1 MDDSKMHKLNGV
13 IEHYKRHIGRATE
26 SNDNDKIMKCIT
38 KLSRLPITVQNLQNT
53 GIGRVVNNLRKYDGN
68 IGESAKSLVIQWKN
82 VVKIEET
89 ENFYKRDDNSDE
101 EHHDVSSPK
110 DNEEF
115 INEPEV
121 INTIND
127 DSSDHESSHHR
138 HHEKSKHKKSKKD
151 KDNKKRKESYS
162 NSTDEQGDGHISKKV
177 KKDYKYENV
186 KIKTE
191 PERCETVQHIATTSY
206 REHINGYEESTKKEK
221 KSSHSNKKKDKHK
234 SSHKSESKSH
244 SHRDKH
250 ESKSGHK
257 DKSDSKKN
265 TKDKTKEESK
275 PSTSTNHSTHSSNS
289 SNKTFEEALLGIEI
303 VKKKQIKSKY
313 RDRSRSSER
322 ESSSMPPSP
331 LAPFNLDP
339 EELIAN
345 YKPLSQLDE
354 KKKKTEDLDPLAK
367 IMTTKNMRTKVY
379 SGNKSTIYTEVPRLL
394 DFCIQTIKDNL
405 DALEYTGG
413 VPFSILEPILKHAS
427 PDQLYTL
434 EQFNDYLIEDT
445 GVLWEYHCKKEFRN
459 KIPDK
464 NESWRNFYI
473 RCLEERE
480 TKLAKLRRNIN
491 ANQAASMPVRKTQ
504 LAYVDSTV
512 KPPRGIAKKQAKFQ
526 TASAD
531 TRRNILNKSMM
542 GEHSTAEALSANKK
556 STSMAT
562 GVPIALTSA
571 HSPSSAMKKK
581 KAPLMQK
588 ALQLIK
594 STRRR

>member
-13 IEHYKRHIGRATE
+13 IEHYKRHISRATE

-89 ENFYKRDDNSDE
+89 ENFYNREENSDE

-115 INEPEV
+115 INESEV
-121 INTIND
+121 INSMKD
-127 DSSDHESSHHR
+127 DSSDHESSYRR

-151 KDNKKRKESYS
+151 KDSKKRKESYS
-162 NSTDEQGDGHISKKV
+162 NSTDDQEDGHVSKKV
-177 KKDYKYENV
+177 KKDYKYESV
-186 KIKTE
+186 KVKEE
-191 PERCETVQHIATTSY
+191 PERCEIAQNVATTSH
-206 REHINGYEESTKKEK
+206 RENTNGYAESIKKEK
-221 KSSHSNKKKDKHK
+221 KSSHSEKKKDKHK

-244 SHRDKH
+244 SHKDKN

-257 DKSDSKKN
+257 DKSDSKKS

-275 PSTSTNHSTHSSNS
+275 PSTSANHSSNS
-289 SNKTFEEALLGIEI
+289 KTFEEALLGIEI

-322 ESSSMPPSP
+322 EFSSIQSSP

-345 YKPLSQLDE
+345 YKPLSQLDV
-354 KKKKTEDLDPLAK
+354 KKKKIDDLDPLAK

-379 SGNKSTIYTEVPRLL
+379 SGNKSTIYTEVPRLI
-394 DFCIQTIKDNL
+394 DICIQTIKDHL
-405 DALEYTGG
+405 EALEYTGG
-413 VPFSILEPILKHAS
+413 VPFSILEPILKHAT
-427 PDQLYTL
+427 PDQLYNL

-459 KIPDK
+459 KVPEK
-464 NESWRNFYI
+464 NEPWRNFYI

-491 ANQAASMPVRKTQ
+491 ANQAASTPVRKTQ

-526 TASAD
+526 TATAD
-531 TRRNILNKSMM
+531 NRRNILNKSMM
-542 GEHSTAEALSANKK
+542 GENSTAEALSSNKK
-556 STSMAT
+556 STTMAT

-571 HSPSSAMKKK
+571 HTPSSAMKKK

>member
-1 MDDSKMHKLNGV
+1 MDDAKMHKLNGV

-26 SNDNDKIMKCIT
+26 SNDNDKIMNCIT

-68 IGESAKSLVIQWKN
+68 IGESAKTLVIQWKN

-89 ENFYKRDDNSDE
+89 ENFYRTDDNSDE
-101 EHHDVSSPK
+101 EHDDDVSSPK

-115 INEPEV
+115 IDEPE
-121 INTIND
+121 ITNKSND
-127 DSSDHESSHHR
+127 DSSDHESSHHK

-151 KDNKKRKESYS
+151 KGSKKRKESYS
-162 NSTDEQGDGHISKKV
+162 TSTDDQGDGHVLKKV

-186 KIKTE
+186 KVKTE
-191 PERCETVQHIATTSY
+191 IEKCKIAQNVATTSHK
-206 REHINGYEESTKKEK
+206 ENNNSYEESTKKEK
-221 KSSHSNKKKDKHK
+221 KSSHSDKKKDKHK

-244 SHRDKH
+244 SHKEKN
-250 ESKSGHK
+250 ESKSSGHK

-265 TKDKTKEESK
+265 IKDKVKEESK
-275 PSTSTNHSTHSSNS
+275 PSTSTNFTSSS
-289 SNKTFEEALLGIEI
+289 KTFEEALLGIP
-303 VKKKQIKSKY
+303 VKKKQIKSKH

-322 ESSSMPPSP
+322 EFSSAPPSP

-345 YKPLSQLDE
+345 YKPLSQLDV
-354 KKKKTEDLDPLAK
+354 KKKKMPEDLDPLAK

-427 PDQLYTL
+427 PDQLYNL
-434 EQFNDYLIEDT
+434 EQYNYYLIEDT

-459 KIPDK
+459 KVPDK
-464 NESWRNFYI
+464 NEPWRNFYI

-480 TKLAKLRRNIN
+480 TKLAKLRQNIN
-491 ANQAASMPVRKTQ
+491 ANQAASTPVRKTQ
-504 LAYVDSTV
+504 LAYVDSAV
-512 KPPRGIAKKQAKFQ
+512 KPPRGVAKKQAKFQ
-526 TASAD
+526 TASSD
-531 TRRNILNKSMM
+531 IKRNILNKSMM
-542 GEHSTAEALSANKK
+542 GGHSTAEALSASKR
-556 STSMAT
+556 STTMAT
-562 GVPIALTSA
+562 GVPIALTSP
-571 HSPSSAMKKK
+571 HTSSSAMKKK

-594 STRRR
+594 SSRRR